1 MLDLVLKNQ
10 YHIKCMEL
18 TGLIDEY
25 IWIDEND
32 VIEYVLDNG
41 VKEHRLNKFYHLLPR
56 ND

>member
-1 MLDLVLKNQ
+1 M
-10 YHIKCMEL
+10 YG

-41 VKEHRLNKFYHLLPR
+41 VKEHRLNKFLSFITKG

>member
-1 MLDLVLKNQ
+1 
-10 YHIKCMEL
+10 MEL

-41 VKEHRLNKFYHLLPR
+41 VKTSIE
-56 ND
+56 